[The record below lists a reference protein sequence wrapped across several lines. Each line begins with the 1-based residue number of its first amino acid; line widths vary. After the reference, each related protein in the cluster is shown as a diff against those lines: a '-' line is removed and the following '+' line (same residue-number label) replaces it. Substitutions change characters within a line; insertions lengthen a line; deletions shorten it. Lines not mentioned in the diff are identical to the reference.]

1 MVLTSQTLPNA
12 ELCVLEGITVA
23 DWELVNMI
31 LFPSEL
37 RQVDCQNC
45 VKHTLSLKTQGCF
58 NPNLGQIFR

>member
-45 VKHTLSLKTQGCF
+45 KCKAYTLKTQGCF
-58 NPNLGQIFR
+58 NPKFGSNI